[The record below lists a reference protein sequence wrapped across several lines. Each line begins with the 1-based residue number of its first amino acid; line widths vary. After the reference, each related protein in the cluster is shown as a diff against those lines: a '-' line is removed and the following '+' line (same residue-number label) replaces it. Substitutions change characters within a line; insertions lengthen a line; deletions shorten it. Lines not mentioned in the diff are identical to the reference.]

1 MTTEARYTLYHP
13 KWYRRPVSVWWW
25 LSSWRYMKFVLRE
38 LTSVPVAI
46 FSLLTLWQV
55 RSLANGPEAYA
66 RFETWMSSPLA
77 VALNVLI
84 FVAVLFHAQTWFHLA
99 PKAMEVRL
107 AGKRVPDLLI
117 IVSNYIGW
125 GVVSAVVAWFWL
137 GR

>member
-55 RSLANGPEAYA
+55 PLSRERARSLRPFRDVDVVFSRHRAQRSDLRCRLVSRADVVPSGPQGDG
-66 RFETWMSSPLA
+66 SSSL
-77 VALNVLI
+77 
-84 FVAVLFHAQTWFHLA
+84 
-99 PKAMEVRL
+99 
-107 AGKRVPDLLI
+107 GKTRSDLLI

-125 GVVSAVVAWFWL
+125 VVVSAVVAWFWL

>member
-1 MTTEARYTLYHP
+1 MTTESGYTLYHP
-13 KWYRRPVSVWWW
+13 KWYRHPVSVWWW

-77 VALNVLI
+77 VSLNVLI
-84 FVAVLFHAQTWFHLA
+84 FVAVLFHTQTWFLAA

-107 AGKRVPDLLI
+107 SGNRLPDILI
-117 IVSNYIGW
+117 VVSNYIGW